1 MNLDILQRFK
11 LDDKNHDYKAS
22 DTILYALGLGYGS
35 DPTNE
40 DDLTFVYEKG
50 LKAVPSM
57 CNTIAHPGFW
67 IDRPELGID
76 WVKVLHAEQ
85 AFEIHSAI
93 PAEGGMRGAYSILSI
108 EDKGADK
115 GAIMKMQKRLY
126 GIDDDRLFATV
137 TQTLFLR
144 GDGGQGGFGNPGPGL
159 QPLPEADPDMI
170 MDIPTMPQIA
180 LIYRLSGDLNPIHAS
195 PAVARKAGFDRPILH
210 GLCTMGLAARALVSR
225 LCDSEPERLRAMEVR
240 FSKPV
245 FPGETIRVEIYL
257 KDDTVRF
264 RCRSLE
270 RDLIVLDRAS
280 ATIERAVAK

>member
-1 MNLDILQRFK
+1 MNLDLLQRFK
-11 LDDKNHDYKAS
+11 LDAKTHNYTAAE
-22 DTILYALGLGYGS
+22 TILYALGLGYGA
-35 DPTNE
+35 DPTDE
-40 DDLTFVYEKG
+40 EQLAFVYEKD

-85 AFEIHSAI
+85 AFDINSAI
-93 PAEGGMRGAYSILSI
+93 PAEGRMRGEYSILSI

-126 GIDDDRLFATV
+126 DRDTETLCATV

-144 GDGGQGGFGNPGPGL
+144 GDGGKGGFGDPGPGL
-159 QPLPEADPDMI
+159 SPIPEAAPDLV

-180 LIYRLSGDLNPIHAS
+180 LIYRLSGDLNPIHAC

-210 GLCTMGLAARALVSR
+210 GLCTMGLAARAVIR
-225 LCDSEPERLRAMEVR
+225 QICGGDPARLRGMEVR

-245 FPGETIRVEIYL
+245 FPGETIRVEFFTSG
-257 KDDTVRF
+257 DTVRF
-264 RCRSLE
+264 RCRSVE
-270 RDLIVLDRAS
+270 RDLVVLDRAS
-280 ATIERAVAK
+280 ARIAAPE